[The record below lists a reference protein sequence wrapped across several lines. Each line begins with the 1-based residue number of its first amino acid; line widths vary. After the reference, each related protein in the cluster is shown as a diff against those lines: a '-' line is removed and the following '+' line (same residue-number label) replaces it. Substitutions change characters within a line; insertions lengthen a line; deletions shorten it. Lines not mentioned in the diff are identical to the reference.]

1 MCGLGDDGSETV
13 PSDLVSVGRA
23 ENLLQTHHGRRARFH
38 LGHELTVVCTE
49 VRVPA
54 SRNRKSHGLIQL
66 PRGPEA
72 NERPARPAARLR
84 SATCLLP
91 FPSLRLSF
99 MAQAFLTT
107 LFIYGLQMSL
117 KQT

>member
-84 SATCLLP
+84 SATCLWW
-91 FPSLRLSF
+91 SCCSRLIRLKTDS
-99 MAQAFLTT
+99 MT
-107 LFIYGLQMSL
+107 LLF
-117 KQT
+117 